1 MGKNLQTYKQ
11 QRIHNKNMK
20 IKLLFFFGLLLASAW
35 AEGNVVDA
43 ESVSDPEKVSE
54 PEKVIAAEAKA
65 EVNLGDLKCDDE
77 NVDKK
82 VDENVEETENGVS
95 ASASASVSYN
105 LDYGKWLKEYFAK
118 WCEASQ
124 QKEETNEENK
134 EADNEE
140 NEENSNE
147 EIKSPFSFSFNVH
160 SRASASAK
168 ASSSASSSFCIKPV
182 ETEDNNEEEIQPQE
196 NVEQPTDAPIT
207 EVQEQSCNQQEPV
220 TDISADEAEN

>member
-11 QRIHNKNMK
+11 QRIHNKKMK

-35 AEGNVVDA
+35 AEGNVVEA

-82 VDENVEETENGVS
+82 VDENVEQSENGVS

-124 QKEETNEENK
+124 QKEEN
-134 EADNEE
+134 NEE
-140 NEENSNE
+140 NEENSVE
-147 EIKSPFSFSFNVH
+147 EIKSPLSFSFNVH

-168 ASSSASSSFCIKPV
+168 ASASASSSFCVKPV
-182 ETEDNNEEEIQPQE
+182 ETEDINEEEIQPQE
-196 NVEQPTDAPIT
+196 NVEELPNDEPIT
-207 EVQEQSCNQQEPV
+207 EVQEQSCNQQEPI
-220 TDISADEAEN
+220 TDVSADEAEN